1 MRRAALQQNKIYAVS
16 SHECCGVGLSALDA
30 YVRACW
36 PSIEGGITGD
46 LETILTSCSPP
57 IQPEPV
63 NDLRCLRQLHSVIG
77 CVQKADAHLMTI
89 RMQSCWKHRRGTMP
103 EATLSRPQ
111 VNGILETSLY
121 VERPTRSVE
130 FYRRVFGF
138 ESIDA
143 DPQESITDQTR
154 LCALRAGDRSVL
166 LLFRKGATA
175 DTDPMGA
182 IHVAFGISRS
192 ELPAW
197 EAWLS
202 QQGIAIELR
211 KTWKYGG
218 EALYFRDPD
227 GHLLEVVTPGVWSI
241 F

>member
-1 MRRAALQQNKIYAVS
+1 
-16 SHECCGVGLSALDA
+16 
-30 YVRACW
+30 
-36 PSIEGGITGD
+36 
-46 LETILTSCSPP
+46 
-57 IQPEPV
+57 
-63 NDLRCLRQLHSVIG
+63 
-77 CVQKADAHLMTI
+77 MTI
-89 RMQSCWKHRRGTMP
+89 QMQSCWKHQRVTMP

-138 ESIDA
+138 EPIDA

>member
-1 MRRAALQQNKIYAVS
+1 M
-16 SHECCGVGLSALDA
+16 
-30 YVRACW
+30 
-36 PSIEGGITGD
+36 
-46 LETILTSCSPP
+46 
-57 IQPEPV
+57 
-63 NDLRCLRQLHSVIG
+63 
-77 CVQKADAHLMTI
+77 ADAT
-89 RMQSCWKHRRGTMP
+89 S
-103 EATLSRPQ
+103 SRPQ

-121 VERPTRSVE
+121 VEQPTQSV
-130 FYRRVFGF
+130 YRRVFGF
-138 ESIDA
+138 EPIDT
-143 DPQESITDQTR
+143 DQKEGITDETR
-154 LCALRAGDRSVL
+154 LCAMRDGDRSVL
-166 LLFRKGATA
+166 LLFKKGATA
-175 DTDPMGA
+175 DTSATGA

-202 QQGIAIELR
+202 HQGITIEQR